1 MNEENLKQILEL
13 TQDNN
18 KMLHKIRNVQKRE
31 AIFRAVKLLVIIGV
45 SVASFYYV
53 EPYLNKM
60 LGLVSSVTGMEQ
72 KLNSS
77 SLNIGSLQDIL
88 KKVGKQ

>member
-1 MNEENLKQILEL
+1 MDGDLKQILEL

>member
-1 MNEENLKQILEL
+1 MDGDLKQILEF

-60 LGLVSSVTGMEQ
+60 LGLISSVTGIEQ
-72 KLNSS
+72 KLNSN

>member
-1 MNEENLKQILEL
+1 MDGDLKQILEL

-31 AIFRAVKLLVIIGV
+31 AIFRAIKLLVIIGF

-60 LGLVSSVTGMEQ
+60 LGLLSSVSGIEQ

-88 KKVGKQ
+88 KKIGK